1 MGADDF
7 CFDPWRNW
15 AIAAAAF
22 ETPLLGGRETL
33 QAMVKLADLARPT
46 DRLPTLMAEQPR
58 DAAAVEGLIAR
69 AFGPGRYAKTA
80 ERLREANHPRLDL
93 SFVAYDGNRL
103 AGCVRLWPITIGGQA
118 LVFLGP
124 FAVDPELRSQGL
136 GAALIER
143 ACLAAAE
150 AGEKAILL
158 VGDHAYFSRMGFE
171 RTNPTQVQ
179 MPGPVDTRR
188 VLIRRL
194 SGDAPTY
201 AGRVRAG

>member
-1 MGADDF
+1 
-7 CFDPWRNW
+7 
-15 AIAAAAF
+15 
-22 ETPLLGGRETL
+22 
-33 QAMVKLADLARPT
+33 MVKPADLARPA
-46 DRLPTLMAEQPR
+46 DRLPTPVAEQPK
-58 DAAAVEGLIAR
+58 DGAAVADLIAR

-103 AGCVRLWPITIGGQA
+103 AGCVRLWPITIAGQA

-124 FAVDPELRSQGL
+124 FAVDPALRSQGL

-158 VGDHAYFSRMGFE
+158 VGDLAYFSRMGFE
-171 RTNPTQVQ
+171 RTDPTQIQ

-194 SGDAPTY
+194 SGEALAY
-201 AGRVRAG
+201 AGRVRAV